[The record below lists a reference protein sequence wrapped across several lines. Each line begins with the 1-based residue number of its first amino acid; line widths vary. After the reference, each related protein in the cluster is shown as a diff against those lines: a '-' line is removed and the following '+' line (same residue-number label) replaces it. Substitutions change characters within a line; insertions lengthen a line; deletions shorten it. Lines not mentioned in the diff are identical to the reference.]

1 MRIFTFLLSLV
12 SCIPKENNL
21 EANAIIAKSEIF
33 LTCSKDN
40 GCEYIGSN
48 STGSASRIVW
58 DGRYYWLTAAHVC
71 SSSFEKKDSF
81 VLDRKI
87 KAIVSGSNKT
97 EEVDIIKIDYEKDLC
112 LLSANKDKARRISK
126 IEQGLGSYVYA
137 VAYPGGIFDSNILP
151 IYEGRWAGRA
161 DVIGK
166 CIVTIPVSEGSSGAA
181 VLNIFGDVVGV
192 VSSVYV
198 DFNHLTVV
206 SCQEDILEF
215 LLLK

>member
-1 MRIFTFLLSLV
+1 MRILTFLLSLV

-21 EANAIIAKSEIF
+21 ESNAIISKSEIF

-48 STGSASRIVW
+48 STGSASRIIW

-87 KAIVSGSNKT
+87 KAIVSGSNKI
-97 EEVDIIKIDYEKDLC
+97 EEVEIVKIDYEKDLC
-112 LLSANKDKARRISK
+112 LLNADKDKARKISK
-126 IEQGLGSYVYA
+126 TEQRLGSYVYS
-137 VAYPGGIFDSNILP
+137 VAYPGGIFDPNILP
-151 IYEGRWAGRA
+151 IYEGRWAGKIEVV
-161 DVIGK
+161 DK
-166 CIVTIPVSEGSSGAA
+166 CLVTIPVSEGSSGAP

-192 VSSVYV
+192 ISSVYV
-198 DFNHLTVV
+198 DFNHLTIV
-206 SCQEDILEF
+206 SCQDDILKF